1 MYASAQTP
9 IIMTPRF
16 NNRVTSEPP
25 DALEQP
31 MR

>member
-9 IIMTPRF
+9 IIMTPSF
-16 NNRVTSEPP
+16 TNSVTSEPP